1 MQKSE
6 IALSIDGEKLD
17 ALEYYLKKEN
27 ATVQKRMTEA
37 LMELYERTVPDAVRE
52 FLDRKTPT
60 LSKPR
65 RPARPSTEK
74 SSEGTPR
81 SEGQTVFEKD
91 GDVT

>member
-27 ATVQKRMTEA
+27 ATVQKRMNEA

-52 FLDRKTPT
+52 FLDRITPT

>member
-1 MQKSE
+1 
-6 IALSIDGEKLD
+6 
-17 ALEYYLKKEN
+17 
-27 ATVQKRMTEA
+27 
-37 LMELYERTVPDAVRE
+37 MELYERTVPDAVRE